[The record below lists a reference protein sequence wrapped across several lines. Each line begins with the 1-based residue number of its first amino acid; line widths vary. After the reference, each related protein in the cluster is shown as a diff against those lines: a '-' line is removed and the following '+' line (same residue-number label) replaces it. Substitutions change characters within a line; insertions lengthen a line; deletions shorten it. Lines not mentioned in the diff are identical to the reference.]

1 MADNTILKGA
11 PGIAEFNSETWGNV
25 KELRLQ
31 DSPATATKKITIT
44 AGGTDLTLGL
54 WSVVDAAGLAPY
66 SATVAGKT
74 ALGILTAP
82 VFIIA
87 GQSVTLDVLV
97 AGYFD
102 YEVLTF
108 AATFDTP
115 AKMIAAFEGMGSPIN
130 IILDT
135 NPYDSDGVL
144 A

>member
-1 MADNTILKGA
+1 MADQTITHGN
-11 PGIAEFNSETWGNV
+11 PGIAEYSSETWGNA

-31 DSPATATKKITIT
+31 DSPATATRKISIT
-44 AGGTDLTLGL
+44 ATGDDLDLAIF
-54 WSVVDAAGLAPY
+54 SVVDGAGLAAY
-66 SATVAGKT
+66 QAAVANKT

-82 VFIIA
+82 VFVA
-87 GQSVTLDVLV
+87 EDATVVVDVIV

-102 YEVLTF
+102 YDALTF
-108 AATFDTP
+108 AASFDTD
-115 AKMIAAFEGMGSPIN
+115 AKKQAAFDGMGSPIN